1 GAQFSARARHP
12 PSPSPD
18 ATGQSMIQRKAPLA
32 FGTGGAVVPGDEQVR
47 HGQHVEGE
55 QGADGHAE
63 GDHEAEGEA
72 RHRSGAGGDEQRH
85 HGHHQGGGG
94 HQHRTQAH
102 GGGVLDGLALAV
114 ALLLKAIGE
123 LDDKDAVL
131 GDHPDQGDEAH
142 LGVDV
147 DGGAGH
153 LEEGEHIEPEERA
166 ADGHGDGDQ
175 HDDRIPPG
183 LELGSK
189 HQVDQQQREKED
201 TDQIRGFVLV
211 LPRLAAVIHAVP
223 GGEDI
228 AGGVL
233 QYPEYFPEGHPGPR
247 HAADG
252 DAVDLLKMVQAL
264 GLHGILEG
272 HHRADGH
279 QFAAG
284 GAGVVVVELIGGQA
298 IDPLDLRNHLVGAVV
313 DGKAVDLA
321 AGEQA
326 RQVGGQLGHVDA
338 DLRGFLPVDENVGD
352 GFVDLHV
359 GVHKDELPA
368 LPGADQDLV
377 RQFLENLRGRGA
389 ADDEFHRH
397 PHAAGGQG
405 WARHHGDLQAGDLA
419 HLGNDVLVDD
429 LHGAAAALAPGGEDE
444 GAKGAV

>member
-1 GAQFSARARHP
+1 
-12 PSPSPD
+12 
-18 ATGQSMIQRKAPLA
+18 
-32 FGTGGAVVPGDEQVR
+32 
-47 HGQHVEGE
+47 
-55 QGADGHAE
+55 
-63 GDHEAEGEA
+63 
-72 RHRSGAGGDEQRH
+72 
-85 HGHHQGGGG
+85 
-94 HQHRTQAH
+94 
-102 GGGVLDGLALAV
+102 
-114 ALLLKAIGE
+114 
-123 LDDKDAVL
+123 
-131 GDHPDQGDEAH
+131 
-142 LGVDV
+142 
-147 DGGAGH
+147 
-153 LEEGEHIEPEERA
+153 
-166 ADGHGDGDQ
+166 
-175 HDDRIPPG
+175 
-183 LELGSK
+183 
-189 HQVDQQQREKED
+189 QREKED

-228 AGGVL
+228 GGGVL

-444 GAKGAV
+444 GAKGAVGGGGGGQSRAVELEIGDDVVAGLVDLVELGGEQFDVFPGHARVALGDHEGKPGILLGCQFTGRGDEQHETGCDHDQAEQE